1 MLSIISATAK
11 RMTDQIVTPK
21 KHIDSLQ
28 LLRTIAVSLVILL
41 HACSNGVTKFAAG
54 SPISSFYHL
63 ETWGAI
69 GVDLFFCISG
79 FIMTIVIP
87 SYVKPGGWKTFFVKR
102 AVRILPLYYLLSAL
116 LIFTTIFLHHES
128 ANVQSAVKTLIF
140 FPLFDKGTA
149 VLPLMGVG
157 WSLSYEIYFYT
168 LIGILL
174 IFRKDP
180 YRRMLFLI
188 AVLSMIGLLIDT
200 ESPLLKFLTSPV
212 LLEFGFGI
220 VCGLVY
226 QKFDTL
232 ALSSGQKKAI
242 SLCLLITGLALM
254 GVTIFVSPGFSLH
267 SITLVQNVNEKAF
280 YRAMLW
286 GLPSAIF
293 MLGTILSMQSFKKS
307 TPAILILAGDASYSC
322 YLIHTKLY
330 LMVAYVFKY
339 LSLGSIFY
347 LIIIIPA
354 CLLISIVFYKLVEKP
369 LIRGVERSL
378 QPAGSGNPA

>member
-1 MLSIISATAK
+1 MGDS
-11 RMTDQIVTPK
+11 K
-21 KHIDSLQ
+21 KNIDSLQ
-28 LLRTIAVSLVILL
+28 LLRVIAVSLVVLL
-41 HACSNGVTKFAAG
+41 HAASNGVTKF
-54 SPISSFYHL
+54 SVSNPFSSCYHL
-63 ETWGAI
+63 GTWGAI
-69 GVDLFFCISG
+69 GVDLFFSISG

-116 LIFTTIFLHHES
+116 LVFTTIFLHHEVLDIKS
-128 ANVQSAVKTLIF
+128 VVKTVVF
-140 FPLFDKGTA
+140 FPLFDKGTI
-149 VLPLMGVG
+149 VSPLMGVG

-174 IFRKDP
+174 VFKKDI
-180 YRRMLFLI
+180 YRRMLLLI
-188 AVLSMIGLLIDT
+188 AVLSIMGLSIST

-220 VCGLVY
+220 LCGLTY
-226 QKFDTL
+226 KRFNL
-232 ALSSGQKKAI
+232 LELSSWQKKAI

-254 GVTIFVSPGFSLH
+254 CVTIFVSPGFNLN

-293 MLGTILSMQSFKKS
+293 MLGTVLSMQSFKKS
-307 TPAILILAGDASYSC
+307 TPAILVLAGDASYSC

-330 LMVAYVFKY
+330 LIIAFVFKSLSMGPVVY
-339 LSLGSIFY
+339 LVVIV
-347 LIIIIPA
+347 PA

-369 LIRGVERSL
+369 LIKGVERVIKY
-378 QPAGSGNPA
+378 ADVGRTT